1 MDKEDVLEKMNKNN
15 RYQEIKRHVSKEV
28 GNKVRQFRS
37 ENNIKGIY
45 IDEDSKRVYP
55 HNNLAS
61 HILGFVGYD
70 NQGLDGI
77 ERVMDKYLKGV
88 PGKILSEVD
97 ARGRQTPFY
106 EEKRIEP
113 QDGLDV
119 VLTID
124 KDIQYIATRELERAI
139 DDNKVLKGGI
149 VIVMDPR
156 NGDILAMVSKPDYN
170 PNNPRACPPGEDPET
185 WDGTT
190 SEDIEKLQ
198 ETVWR
203 NRGLVDT
210 YEPGSTF
217 KAITVAA
224 GLEEGIISLD
234 DITNDSPIEVQG
246 HTIRCWRT
254 PPWGTDFKGSC
265 V

>member
-1 MDKEDVLEKMNKNN
+1 MVRGEELQEMAFQQQNSNREITPKRGTIYDRNGNKLAVSSSAERIAVNPQDLPKDKKEREFIAENLALILEMDKEDVLEKMNKNN

-124 KDIQYIATRELERAI
+124 KDIQYIATRGI
-139 DDNKVLKGGI
+139 GKG
-149 VIVMDPR
+149 
-156 NGDILAMVSKPDYN
+156 
-170 PNNPRACPPGEDPET
+170 
-185 WDGTT
+185 
-190 SEDIEKLQ
+190 
-198 ETVWR
+198 
-203 NRGLVDT
+203 NR
-210 YEPGSTF
+210 
-217 KAITVAA
+217 
-224 GLEEGIISLD
+224 
-234 DITNDSPIEVQG
+234 
-246 HTIRCWRT
+246 
-254 PPWGTDFKGSC
+254 
-265 V
+265 

>member
-1 MDKEDVLEKMNKNN
+1 MLWFQS
-15 RYQEIKRHVSKEV
+15 RTITL
-28 GNKVRQFRS
+28 
-37 ENNIKGIY
+37 I
-45 IDEDSKRVYP
+45 
-55 HNNLAS
+55 
-61 HILGFVGYD
+61 
-70 NQGLDGI
+70 
-77 ERVMDKYLKGV
+77 
-88 PGKILSEVD
+88 
-97 ARGRQTPFY
+97 TPW
-106 EEKRIEP
+106 
-113 QDGLDV
+113 
-119 VLTID
+119 
-124 KDIQYIATRELERAI
+124 
-139 DDNKVLKGGI
+139 
-149 VIVMDPR
+149 
-156 NGDILAMVSKPDYN
+156 
-170 PNNPRACPPGEDPET
+170 ACPPGEDPET

-254 PPWGTDFKGSC
+254 PPMGNRL
-265 V
+265 